1 MSLLSLLVSPH
12 DGWKATKLSE
22 TIAHTPS
29 VLPDRVVLTWNDN
42 TATTQSVS
50 WRTDTSVMSGY
61 AQIGVANASGR
72 SMQTNEFKAVTTL
85 FRSDINDAHY
95 HNVTFT
101 DLKPNTIYAYRV
113 GDGENWT
120 EYYHFKTASLE
131 PQPFS
136 FIYFGDAQ
144 NEVKTHWS

>member
-1 MSLLSLLVSPH
+1 MIAGKQLNYLKQLLTLLQSFQI
-12 DGWKATKLSE
+12 GLC
-22 TIAHTPS
+22 
-29 VLPDRVVLTWNDN
+29 LWNDN

-101 DLKPNTIYAYRV
+101 DLEPNTIYAYRV

-120 EYYHFKTASLE
+120 EYYHFKTASIE
-131 PQPFS
+131 PKPFS

-144 NEVKTHWS
+144 NEVKTHWSRPTGGIS

>member
-1 MSLLSLLVSPH
+1 MKKFSLIFMSLLSLLVSPH

-85 FRSDINDAHY
+85 FR
-95 HNVTFT
+95 
-101 DLKPNTIYAYRV
+101 L
-113 GDGENWT
+113 
-120 EYYHFKTASLE
+120 SL
-131 PQPFS
+131 
-136 FIYFGDAQ
+136 I
-144 NEVKTHWS
+144 HI